1 MILTMRTVAMAA
13 VVISGFAASG
23 NLLAATCNTT
33 AIVYEAS
40 GQFGSTI
47 LAGKDNY
54 ELSGEPFSISI
65 DACEGRAPTK
75 TGSDYAEYSDLVF
88 KATVKSRL
96 LTTTTMLSTDQTT
109 FTLAVPATG
118 YDTVQ
123 LTGSVNLEGTTIN
136 ITANIALPL
145 HTFTTTSIAAFP
157 SAAIVTAKSQF
168 TYSAGPWQASHAYV
182 DNQEILDPSG
192 NAQEVTTGGTS
203 GATAPRWNE
212 TVGGTTT
219 DGTVVWACVGPYV
232 PTKLS
237 VIGNAVGKAEA
248 PSAKTSVRLHTD
260 AVQVITAH
268 ADGTQS
274 VRPIETAPLD
284 PGASTDKT
292 MLQFYAS
299 GVRDAS
305 EVHVQIA
312 GQEVP
317 VVYAGPAGHFP
328 GLDEVTV
335 EVPRSL
341 SGMGESDVVLTAD
354 GESASPVR
362 IHVQ

>member
-1 MILTMRTVAMAA
+1 
-13 VVISGFAASG
+13 
-23 NLLAATCNTT
+23 
-33 AIVYEAS
+33 
-40 GQFGSTI
+40 
-47 LAGKDNY
+47 
-54 ELSGEPFSISI
+54 
-65 DACEGRAPTK
+65 
-75 TGSDYAEYSDLVF
+75 
-88 KATVKSRL
+88 
-96 LTTTTMLSTDQTT
+96 MLSTDQTT

-145 HTFTTTSIAAFP
+145 HTFTTTSIGAFP

-219 DGTVVWACVGPYV
+219 DGTVVWGCIGPYV
-232 PTKLS
+232 VTKLA
-237 VIGNAVGKAEA
+237 VIGNAVGTAETPPSSVKAR
-248 PSAKTSVRLHTD
+248 VRLHTD

-284 PGASTDKT
+284 PGASPDK
-292 MLQFYAS
+292 MLLQFYAS

-305 EVHVQIA
+305 AVHVQIA
-312 GQEVP
+312 GQDVP
-317 VVYAGPAGHFP
+317 VRYAGATGHFP

-341 SGMGESDVVLTAD
+341 AGIGDADVVLTAD
-354 GESASPVR
+354 GQTASPVR
-362 IHVQ
+362 IHIQ